1 MNTSE
6 AGKDLI
12 KRFEGVRLNAYLDSV
27 KVPTIGV
34 GHTKGVRMGDII
46 SPAQVD
52 EFLTADLMDAERAID
67 RCVTV
72 PLNQAQFD
80 ALVSWTFNLG
90 GGALSKSTLLKRL
103 NASDYDGAA
112 DEMLKWTMAGN
123 RVLDGLVKRRT
134 AERMLFLTGAA

>member
-6 AGKDLI
+6 AGKNLI

-46 SPAQVD
+46 SPTQVD
-52 EFLTADLMDAERAID
+52 EFLTADLMEAERAIE
-67 RCVTV
+67 RNVSV

-80 ALVSWTFNLG
+80 ALCSWTFNLG

-103 NASDYDGAA
+103 NAGDYDGAA